1 MSDRCQIPPLG
12 IFEYGDAEHGKLL
25 RKLSNVTLLVSLLQ
39 LVDYALDRTALNST
53 LFWHRSETAT
63 RGFET

>member
-53 LFWHRSETAT
+53 LF
-63 RGFET
+63 